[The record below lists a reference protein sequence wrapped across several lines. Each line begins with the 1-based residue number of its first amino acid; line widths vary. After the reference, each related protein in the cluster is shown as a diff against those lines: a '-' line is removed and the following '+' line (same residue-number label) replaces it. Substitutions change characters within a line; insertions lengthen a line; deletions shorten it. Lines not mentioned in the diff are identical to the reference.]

1 MIVAWQVLIGN
12 VAAVSLLISVWMH
25 LHYRLY
31 RLSEVQAKIAF
42 GLMMGLGAIV
52 SMVLSVEIDSGYY
65 VDLRSTLLAVSAV
78 YGGPLAILVTG
89 MLTAIYRISMGG
101 AGLQPGLISI
111 AVVSLLGTSMHF
123 LFRRQPMNF
132 KRIAASAFTVA
143 SVSVAMSLAYRGNG
157 SPITALGFIAMGF
170 VATLVAAS
178 VITYFHAFTVER
190 DILRA
195 ALTQAPDLYYV
206 KDRKSRFLVANLNV
220 ARNHGRTK
228 SSDMAGLTDFDLYPS
243 EMAQAFFDREQE
255 IMSTG
260 DPMVDFEEPYVVE
273 DGRKRWFLTSKVPL
287 RDRYGN
293 LIGLAGVTRDIT
305 EEKRL
310 IQEAVESKN
319 VLSQAMA
326 EMSDG
331 LAMFNPDGK
340 LVFCNDQY
348 RAAFPRSGY
357 ARKPGAHISDIVR
370 AVVRNAER
378 IDVSPDVNEEWI
390 QASAAQLFLTR
401 DTEIPLFDGRWLS
414 LRTRLAS
421 DGSALVVV
429 SDITSMKHSEE
440 QLKQL
445 AQKMTGLAYTDA
457 LTGIANRRVFDEVIL
472 TEFARARRNSS
483 PLSLLLI
490 DIDHFKSFN
499 DTYGHLEGDKCLK
512 AIGDILRSVVT
523 RPSDL
528 AARFGGEEFAIVLPG
543 TDRDGALSLAEVLRS
558 TLNQL
563 AIPHRASSKSIVT
576 TSIGVANMS
585 DGSTFASVAD
595 LVRAADQALYG
606 AKTKGRDCIAAAGD
620 QATAA

>member
-52 SMVLSVEIDSGYY
+52 SMALSVEIDSGYY

-89 MLTAIYRISMGG
+89 MLTAAYRISMGG

-157 SPITALGFIAMGF
+157 SPITALGFIVMGF

-378 IDVSPDVNEEWI
+378 IDVSPDVSEEWI

-543 TDRDGALSLAEVLRS
+543 TDRDGALNLAGVLRS

-563 AIPHRASSKSIVT
+563 AIPHSASSKSIVT

-606 AKTKGRDCIAAAGD
+606 AKTKGRDCIAAAGE

>member
-31 RLSEVQAKIAF
+31 RLSDVQAKIAF

-78 YGGPLAILVTG
+78 YGGPLAVLVTG
-89 MLTAIYRISMGG
+89 TLTAIYRISMGG
-101 AGLQPGLISI
+101 AGIQPGLISI
-111 AVVSLLGTSMHF
+111 VVVSLLGSSVHF

-132 KRIAASAFTVA
+132 KRIAAAAFTVA
-143 SVSVAMSLAYRGNG
+143 LVSAAVSLAYRGDD
-157 SPITALGFIAMGF
+157 PLITVLGFTLIGF

-206 KDRKSRFLVANLNV
+206 KDHKSRFLVANLNV

-228 SSDMAGLTDFDLYPS
+228 SSEMVGLTDFDLYPR

-260 DPMVDFEEPYVVE
+260 NPLVDFEEPFVIE
-273 DGRKRWFLTSKVPL
+273 DGRERWFLTSKVPL
-287 RDRYGN
+287 RNRHGD

-305 EEKRL
+305 EKKRL
-310 IQEAVESKN
+310 IQEAVDSKN

-378 IDVSPDVNEEWI
+378 IDVSPDVSEEWI
-390 QASAAQLFLTR
+390 QTSAAQLFLTR

-523 RPSDL
+523 RPTDL

-543 TDRDGALSLAEVLRS
+543 TDREGALSLAEVLRS

>member
-1 MIVAWQVLIGN
+1 MAWQVLIGN

-52 SMVLSVEIDSGYY
+52 SMVLSIEIDSGYY
-65 VDLRSTLLAVSAV
+65 ADLRSTLLAVSAV

-89 MLTAIYRISMGG
+89 TLTAIYRISMGG

-111 AVVSLLGTSMHF
+111 VVVSLLGTSVHF
-123 LFRRQPMNF
+123 LLRRQPLNL
-132 KRIAASAFTVA
+132 KRIVATAATVA
-143 SVSVAMSLAYRGNG
+143 SVSLAISLVYGAGG
-157 SPITALGFIAMGF
+157 SPITTAGFIVTGF
-170 VATLVAAS
+170 AATLVAAS

-195 ALTQAPDLYYV
+195 ALTQAPDFYYV
-206 KDRKSRFLVANLNV
+206 KDHKSRFLVANLNV
-220 ARNHGRTK
+220 ARDHGRTK
-228 SSDMAGLTDFDLYPS
+228 SSEMVGLTDFDLYPRD
-243 EMAQAFFDREQE
+243 MAQAFFDREHE

-260 DPMVDFEEPYVVE
+260 IPMVDFEEPFVIQ
-273 DGRKRWFLTSKVPL
+273 DGRERWFLTSKVPL
-287 RDRYGN
+287 RDRRGE

-305 EEKRL
+305 EKKRL
-310 IQEAVESKN
+310 IQEAVDSKN
-319 VLSQAMA
+319 VLLQAMA

-331 LAMFNPDGK
+331 LAMFSPDGK

-357 ARKPGAHISDIVR
+357 ARQPGAHISDIVR

-378 IDVSPDVNEEWI
+378 IDVNPDVSEEWI

-472 TEFARARRNSS
+472 TEFARARRGGS
-483 PLSLLLI
+483 PLSMLLI
-490 DIDHFKSFN
+490 DIDHFKSYN
-499 DTYGHLEGDKCLK
+499 DSYGHLEGDKCLK
-512 AIGDILRSVVT
+512 AIGDVLRSVVVRT
-523 RPSDL
+523 SDL

-543 TDRDGALSLAEVLRS
+543 TDGDGALALAELLRS
-558 TLNQL
+558 ALHRL

-576 TSIGVANMS
+576 TSIGVATMS
-585 DGSTFASVAD
+585 DGSVFASAAE
-595 LVRAADQALYG
+595 LVEAADQALYD
-606 AKTKGRDCIAAAGD
+606 AKTKGRDCIATAGD
-620 QATAA
+620 RATAA

>member
-52 SMVLSVEIDSGYY
+52 SMALSVEIDSGYY

-89 MLTAIYRISMGG
+89 MLTAAYRISMGG

-378 IDVSPDVNEEWI
+378 IDVSPDVSEEWI

-543 TDRDGALSLAEVLRS
+543 TDRDGALNLAEVLRS

-563 AIPHRASSKSIVT
+563 AIPHSASSKSIVT

-606 AKTKGRDCIAAAGD
+606 AKTKGRDCIAAAGE

>member
-1 MIVAWQVLIGN
+1 
-12 VAAVSLLISVWMH
+12 
-25 LHYRLY
+25 
-31 RLSEVQAKIAF
+31 
-42 GLMMGLGAIV
+42 
-52 SMVLSVEIDSGYY
+52 MVLSIEIDSGYY
-65 VDLRSTLLAVSAV
+65 ADLRSTLLAVSAV

-89 MLTAIYRISMGG
+89 TLTAIYRISMGG

-111 AVVSLLGTSMHF
+111 VVVSLLGTSVHF
-123 LFRRQPMNF
+123 LLRRQPLNL
-132 KRIAASAFTVA
+132 KRIVATAATVA
-143 SVSVAMSLAYRGNG
+143 SVSLAISLVYGAGG
-157 SPITALGFIAMGF
+157 SPITTAGFIVTGF
-170 VATLVAAS
+170 AATLVAAS

-195 ALTQAPDLYYV
+195 ALTQAPDFYYV
-206 KDRKSRFLVANLNV
+206 KDHKSRFLVANLNV
-220 ARNHGRTK
+220 ARDHGRTK
-228 SSDMAGLTDFDLYPS
+228 SSEMVGLTDFDLYPRD
-243 EMAQAFFDREQE
+243 MAQAFFDREHE

-260 DPMVDFEEPYVVE
+260 IPMVDFEEPFVIQ
-273 DGRKRWFLTSKVPL
+273 DGRERWFLTSKVPL
-287 RDRYGN
+287 RDRRGE

-305 EEKRL
+305 EKKRL
-310 IQEAVESKN
+310 IQEAVDSKN
-319 VLSQAMA
+319 VLLQAMA

-331 LAMFNPDGK
+331 LAMFSPDGK

-357 ARKPGAHISDIVR
+357 ARQPGAHISDIVR

-378 IDVSPDVNEEWI
+378 IDVNPDVSEEWI

-472 TEFARARRNSS
+472 TEFARARRGGS
-483 PLSLLLI
+483 PLSMLLI
-490 DIDHFKSFN
+490 DIDHFKSYN
-499 DTYGHLEGDKCLK
+499 DSYGHLEGDKCLK
-512 AIGDILRSVVT
+512 AIGDVLRSVVVRT
-523 RPSDL
+523 SDL

-543 TDRDGALSLAEVLRS
+543 TDGDGALALAELLRS
-558 TLNQL
+558 ALHRL

-576 TSIGVANMS
+576 TSIGVATMS
-585 DGSTFASVAD
+585 DGSVFASAAE
-595 LVRAADQALYG
+595 LVEAADQALYD
-606 AKTKGRDCIAAAGD
+606 AKTKGRDCIATAGD
-620 QATAA
+620 RATAA

>member
-1 MIVAWQVLIGN
+1 
-12 VAAVSLLISVWMH
+12 MH

-42 GLMMGLGAIV
+42 GLMMGLGAIT
-52 SMVLSVEIDSGYY
+52 SMVLSIEIDSGYY
-65 VDLRSTLLAVSAV
+65 LDLRSTLLAVSAV

-89 MLTAIYRISMGG
+89 SLTVIYRTAMGG
-101 AGLQPGLISI
+101 AGVQTGLISI
-111 AVVSLLGTSMHF
+111 IVVSLLASSVHF
-123 LFRRQPMNF
+123 LLRRQPMNL
-132 KRIAASAFTVA
+132 KRIVATASTVP
-143 SVSVAMSLAYRGNG
+143 VVTLAMGLAYGG
-157 SPITALGFIAMGF
+157 EDFPITLLSFTIIGF

-206 KDRKSRFLVANLNV
+206 KDHKSRFVVANLNI

-228 SSDMAGLTDFDLYPS
+228 SSEMVGLTDFDLYPR
-243 EMAQAFFDREQE
+243 ERAQAFFDREQE

-260 DPMVDFEEPYVVE
+260 DPMVDFEEPYVIE
-273 DGRKRWFLTSKVPL
+273 GGRERWFLTSKVPL
-287 RDRYGN
+287 RDRHGH

-305 EEKRL
+305 DKKRL
-310 IQEAVESKN
+310 TQEAVDSKN

-331 LAMFNPDGK
+331 LAMFSPDGK

-348 RAAFPRSGY
+348 RTAFPRSGY
-357 ARKPGAHISDIVR
+357 ARQPGAHISDIVR

-378 IDVSPDVNEEWI
+378 IDVSPDVSEEWI

-472 TEFARARRNSS
+472 TEFTRARRNGS

-490 DIDHFKSFN
+490 DIDHFKSYN

-512 AIGDILRSVVT
+512 AIGDVLRSVVMRT
-523 RPSDL
+523 SDL

-543 TDRDGALSLAEVLRS
+543 TDRDGALALAELLRS
-558 TLNQL
+558 ALHQL

-576 TSIGVANMS
+576 TSIGVANMF
-585 DGSTFASVAD
+585 DGSTFASAVE
-595 LVRAADQALYG
+595 LVEAADQALYD

>member
-1 MIVAWQVLIGN
+1 MAWQVLIGN
-12 VAAVSLLISVWMH
+12 IAAVSLLISVWMH

-31 RLSEVQAKIAF
+31 RLTEVQAQIAF

-52 SMVLSVEIDSGYY
+52 SMALSVEIDSGYY
-65 VDLRSTLLAVSAV
+65 LDLRSTLLAVSAV
-78 YGGPLAILVTG
+78 YGGPWAILVTG
-89 MLTAIYRISMGG
+89 TLTAIYRIFMGG

-111 AVVSLLGTSMHF
+111 VVVSLFAASLYF
-123 LFRRQPMNF
+123 LLRRQPMDL
-132 KRIAASAFTVA
+132 KRIVATAFIVTAV
-143 SVSVAMSLAYRGNG
+143 SLAVGLVYRGND
-157 SPITALGFIAMGF
+157 SPIMALGFTVIGF
-170 VATLVAAS
+170 VGTLAAAS
-178 VITYFHAFTVER
+178 VITYFHAFTAER

-228 SSDMAGLTDFDLYPS
+228 SSEMVGLTDFDLYPS
-243 EMAQAFFDREQE
+243 EMAQALFDREQE

-260 DPMVDFEEPYVVE
+260 NPMVDFEEPFVIE
-273 DGRKRWFLTSKVPL
+273 DGRERWFLTSKVPL
-287 RDRYGN
+287 RNRHGDF
-293 LIGLAGVTRDIT
+293 IGLAGVTRDVT
-305 EEKRL
+305 EKKRL
-310 IQEAVESKN
+310 TQEAVESKN
-319 VLSQAMA
+319 VLLQAMA

-331 LAMFNPDGK
+331 LAMFNPDGR

-357 ARKPGAHISDIVR
+357 ARQPGTHISDIVR

-378 IDVSPDVNEEWI
+378 IDVSPDVSEEWI

-429 SDITSMKHSEE
+429 SDITSMKRSEE

-472 TEFARARRNSS
+472 TEFARARRNGS
-483 PLSLLLI
+483 PLSLLLM
-490 DIDHFKSFN
+490 DIDHFKSYN

-512 AIGDILRSVVT
+512 AIGNVLRSVVMRT
-523 RPSDL
+523 SDL

-543 TDRDGALSLAEVLRS
+543 TDRDGALALAELLRS
-558 TLNQL
+558 ALHQL

-576 TSIGVANMS
+576 TSIGVANMF
-585 DGSTFASVAD
+585 DGSTFASAAE
-595 LVRAADQALYG
+595 LVEAADQALYD

-620 QATAA
+620 KATAA

>member
-1 MIVAWQVLIGN
+1 MAWQVLIGN

-31 RLSEVQAKIAF
+31 RLSDVQAKIAF

-78 YGGPLAILVTG
+78 YGGPLAVLVTG
-89 MLTAIYRISMGG
+89 TLTAIYRISMGG
-101 AGLQPGLISI
+101 AGIQPGLISI
-111 AVVSLLGTSMHF
+111 VVVSLLGSSVHF

-132 KRIAASAFTVA
+132 KRIAAAAFTVA
-143 SVSVAMSLAYRGNG
+143 LVSAAVSLAYRGDD
-157 SPITALGFIAMGF
+157 PLITVLGFTLIGF

-206 KDRKSRFLVANLNV
+206 KDHKSRFLVANLNV

-228 SSDMAGLTDFDLYPS
+228 SSEMVGLTDFDLYPR

-260 DPMVDFEEPYVVE
+260 NPLVDFEEPFVIE
-273 DGRKRWFLTSKVPL
+273 DGRERWFLTSKVPL
-287 RDRYGN
+287 RNRHGD

-305 EEKRL
+305 EKKRL
-310 IQEAVESKN
+310 IQEAVDSKN

-378 IDVSPDVNEEWI
+378 IDVSPDVSEEWI
-390 QASAAQLFLTR
+390 QTSAAQLFLTR

-523 RPSDL
+523 RPTDL

-543 TDRDGALSLAEVLRS
+543 TDREGALSLAEVLRS